1 MVDIARLQAF
11 SGTCVSAGLLEEEF
25 VSDALAYFDVFFGF
39 AEG

>member
-1 MVDIARLQAF
+1 MDIAGLQVF
-11 SGTCVSAGLLEEEF
+11 GGVWVFAGLLEEEF